1 MKTFAFR
8 SLPQWLG
15 APPKID
21 RENAIIYGVTAM
33 QVGEAMGHG
42 VWADHKTLQ
51 MMVELANSKPKGVAG
66 RWGHPGASENTMG
79 KKVQIAKNFR
89 IEGDNLRHDAHL
101 WKPARK
107 SAAFSQDPLEY
118 LMDVAEQ
125 DPGGIGESVVI
136 QTDTVWT
143 LTDGREISTE
153 RELSPADV
161 HWDLKTNRPINAT
174 TLLPVMRPA
183 SFHFV
188 DFVSEGALTPN
199 GLFSTESQ
207 FFVGHSSE
215 YAQEL
220 FDLVDRWRAAY
231 SVPLSALPQKVTD
244 LMERYINSRG
254 ELQMA
259 RKNVQAQA
267 VVENPL
273 YEELQAEE
281 LDTEEFENNANQAD
295 EAAPETELAYGT
307 DLLDRA
313 EQIASEFAQVGDVTQ
328 FATTAQYQEL
338 ANNFARL
345 SAEIERMKD
354 LLVKNLEATAVLNRN
369 LKRIESEPVVTLKVP
384 TTNPLEMKFSHPEP
398 KATIAEPGALTQGD
412 DAKKP
417 VALNHRQQIAQ
428 LQQQR
433 KPLVRRPGA

>member
-51 MMVELANSKPKGVAG
+51 SMVELANSKPKGVAG

-79 KKVQIAKNFR
+79 KKVQVAKNFR
-89 IEGDNLRHDAHL
+89 VDGDNLRHDAHL

-143 LTDGREISTE
+143 LADGREISTE
-153 RELSPADV
+153 REFSPEDV
-161 HWDLKTNRPINAT
+161 QWDQKANRPINAT
-174 TLLPVMRPA
+174 TPLPVMRPA

-231 SVPLSALPQKVTD
+231 SVPLTALPQKVTD

-254 ELQMA
+254 ETQMA

-273 YEELQAEE
+273 YEELQTEEIAEE
-281 LDTEEFENNANQAD
+281 EYEEEVD
-295 EAAPETELAYGT
+295 EVETTTELAQGE
-307 DLLDRA
+307 DLLARA
-313 EQIASEFAQVGDVTQ
+313 EQIASEFAQVSEVTQ
-328 FATTAQYQEL
+328 FASATQYQEL
-338 ANNFARL
+338 ASNFARL
-345 SAEIERMKD
+345 AADVERVKD
-354 LLVKNLEATAVLNRN
+354 LLVKNLEATALLNRN

-384 TTNPLEMKFSHPEP
+384 TANPMEMKFSHPEP
-398 KATIAEPGALTQGD
+398 NTAISAPGALTQGEES
-412 DAKKP
+412 KTNP
-417 VALNHRQQIAQ
+417 TISHRQKIAQ
-428 LQQQR
+428 VQQQR
-433 KPLVRRPGA
+433 KTLVRRPGA